1 MEFVPGLY
9 HVKELSSGL
18 LSALCTF
25 QSGFSHAFGEAYP
38 CAWDASKSSLYS
50 YPSISA
56 LRKGMGN
63 HYAEGESSNAQSNG
77 ALERRYPSASELGL
91 TRQGSRIAS
100 DRNKKYK

>member
-1 MEFVPGLY
+1 MEFVPGHY

-25 QSGFSHAFGEAYP
+25 QSGFSRAFGEAYP

-50 YPSISA
+50 YPFISA

-63 HYAEGESSNAQSNG
+63 HYSEGESSNTQSNG
-77 ALERRYPSASELGL
+77 ALERRYPSASELGP

-100 DRNKKYK
+100 DQNKKYK